1 MTTVTSVLR
10 YPGGKS
16 KALKFILP
24 NILKI
29 KFKEFREPF
38 VGGGSV
44 FIAVKQKTKKNVK
57 FKINDLNKDVF
68 CFWEVLKNNGYL
80 FYNEISRIKKE
91 ENNGRDLFYRLKSLD
106 SNELSDF
113 DRAVKFF
120 VLNRITFS
128 GGFESSGFSEES
140 FYKRFTP
147 SIIEKLLP
155 LHDLIQKIKI
165 TNTDYSHLLQED
177 NKDAFIFLDPPY
189 YYSAVSK
196 LYGKNGIFHTTFD
209 HKKFAQNMKHI
220 SKKNSYNWLITYDD
234 SPKIR
239 EMFEFAYCIKNIQFQ
254 YGVNNVTNGL
264 KSKIGNELI
273 ISNFDL
279 E

>member
-1 MTTVTSVLR
+1 MTIITSVLR

-68 CFWEVLKNNGYL
+68 CFWNVLKDNGY
-80 FYNEISRIKKE
+80 FFHNEISRIKRE
-91 ENNGRDLFYRLKSLD
+91 EKNGRDLFYRLKALD
-106 SNELSDF
+106 PNELSDY
-113 DRAVKFF
+113 DRAVRFF

-128 GGFESSGFSEES
+128 GGFESSGYSEES

-147 SIIEKLLP
+147 TIIEKLLP
-155 LHDLIQKIKI
+155 LHDFVQKVDI
-165 TNTDYSHLLQED
+165 TNSDYSNLLQVD

-189 YYSAVSK
+189 YYSTESK

-209 HKKFAQNMKHI
+209 HKKFARNMKYH
-220 SKKNSYNWLITYDD
+220 SKKYSYNWLITYDD
-234 SPKIR
+234 SPQIR
-239 EMFEFAYCIKNIQFQ
+239 ELFDFAYCTKNIQLQ
-254 YGVNNVTNGL
+254 YGVNNITNGL
-264 KSKIGNELI
+264 KSKIGNELF
-273 ISNFDL
+273 ISNFEL

>member
-1 MTTVTSVLR
+1 MTTITSVLR

-24 NILKI
+24 NILKC

-68 CFWEVLKNNGYL
+68 CFWEVLKNQGYL
-80 FYNEISRIKKE
+80 FYNEVSRVKTEEKNGKE
-91 ENNGRDLFYRLKSLD
+91 LFYRLKALD
-106 SNELSDF
+106 SNELSSF
-113 DRAVKFF
+113 DRAIKFF

-128 GGFESSGFSEES
+128 GGFESSGYSEES
-140 FYKRFTP
+140 FHKRFTP
-147 SIIEKLLP
+147 SMIEKLLP
-155 LHDLIQKIKI
+155 LHDLIQKVEI
-165 TNTDYSHLLQED
+165 TNKDYFSLLQQD

-189 YYSAVSK
+189 YYSTESK

-209 HKKFAQNMKHI
+209 HKKFAQNMKYL
-220 SKKNSYNWLITYDD
+220 SKKNSYKWLITYDD

-239 EMFEFAYCIKNIQFQ
+239 ELFDFAYCTKNIHFQ
-254 YGVNNVTNGL
+254 YGVNNKTNGE
-264 KSKIGNELI
+264 KSKVGNELI
-273 ISNFDL
+273 ISNFEL

>member
-1 MTTVTSVLR
+1 MTVVTSVLR

-68 CFWEVLKNNGYL
+68 CFWTVLQNNGFL
-80 FYNEISRIKKE
+80 FYNEISRIRKE
-91 ENNGRDLFYRLKSLD
+91 EKDGRALYYRLKALD
-106 SNELSDF
+106 SNKLSDF

-120 VLNRITFS
+120 ILNRITFS

-147 SIIEKLLP
+147 SMVEKLLP
-155 LHDLIQKIKI
+155 LHDLIQKIDI
-165 TNTDYSHLLQED
+165 TNADYSQLLQDD
-177 NKDAFIFLDPPY
+177 NKNAFIFFDPPY
-189 YYSAVSK
+189 YYSTESK
-196 LYGKNGIFHTTFD
+196 LYGKGGIFHTTFN
-209 HKKFAQNMKHI
+209 HKKFAQDMRFLSNKF
-220 SKKNSYNWLITYDD
+220 SYNWLITYDD

-239 EMFEFAYCIKNIQFQ
+239 EMFDFAYCTKSIQLQ
-254 YGVNNVTNGL
+254 YGVNNLTNGL
-264 KSKIGNELI
+264 KSKIGNELL
-273 ISNFDL
+273 ISNFEL

>member
-1 MTTVTSVLR
+1 MTIITSVLR

-29 KFKEFREPF
+29 RFKEFREPF

-68 CFWEVLKNNGYL
+68 CFWKVLQENGYL
-80 FYNEISRIKKE
+80 FYNEIVRIKSE
-91 ENNGRDLFYRLKSLD
+91 EKNGRDLFYRLKALNP
-106 SNELSDF
+106 NELSDF
-113 DRAVKFF
+113 DRSVRFF

-128 GGFESSGFSEES
+128 GGFESSGYSEES

-155 LHDLIQKIKI
+155 LYDLIQQIEI
-165 TNTDYSHLLQED
+165 TNLDYSNFLKED
-177 NKDAFIFLDPPY
+177 NKDAFLFLDPPY
-189 YYSAVSK
+189 YCSTESK
-196 LYGKNGIFHTTFD
+196 LYGKNGIYHTTFD
-209 HKKFAQNMKHI
+209 HKKFAQNMKYF
-220 SKKNSYNWLITYDD
+220 SKKCSYNWLITYDD

-239 EMFEFAYCIKNIQFQ
+239 EMFEFAYCTKDVQLQ
-254 YGVNNVTNGL
+254 YGVNNNGI

-273 ISNFDL
+273 ISNFEL